1 MPKSVEIENICPF
14 SASCGPSAPLKLVS
28 LRKMCYTPFR
38 SSVSGGIAMEK
49 IRTTVKIAGK
59 EYTIAGYDSKE
70 HVRHVAGIVDRR
82 MNELA
87 IQTRL
92 PAAQLSVLAAM
103 NMADE
108 MVKAQAELVKVRRE
122 LDLARLQLEQLKN
135 ERE

>member
-1 MPKSVEIENICPF
+1 
-14 SASCGPSAPLKLVS
+14 
-28 LRKMCYTPFR
+28 
-38 SSVSGGIAMEK
+38 MEK

-82 MNELA
+82 MNELS

-92 PAAQLSVLAAM
+92 PAAQLSVLVAM

-108 MVKAQAELVKVRRE
+108 MVKTQAELVKVRRE
-122 LDLARLQLEQLKN
+122 LDLARVQLEQMKN

>member
-1 MPKSVEIENICPF
+1 MICQHILPE
-14 SASCGPSAPLKLVS
+14 LVS
-28 LRKMCYTPFR
+28 GQEMCYTPNMEK
-38 SSVSGGIAMEK
+38 SLQGEYTMEK

-82 MNELA
+82 MNELS

-92 PAAQLSVLAAM
+92 PAAQLSVLVAM

-108 MVKAQAELVKVRRE
+108 MVKAQAEVVRLRKE
-122 LDLARLQLEQLKN
+122 LDLARVQLEQMKN
-135 ERE
+135 EKE

>member
-1 MPKSVEIENICPF
+1 
-14 SASCGPSAPLKLVS
+14 
-28 LRKMCYTPFR
+28 
-38 SSVSGGIAMEK
+38 MEK

-70 HVRHVAGIVDRR
+70 LVRDGAGIVDRR